1 MYSNIKVYKKSI
13 INLVFVFFA
22 SALLNVAYAQE
33 ASSDTT
39 VLEGFYES
47 PLTLK
52 SGRIYVVNHNV
63 KIAKGTVLNV
73 EKNAVVL
80 FSHTSSLVLEGGI
93 NVNGEP
99 NAFAIFASKDNEYR
113 GAGIVIRGSEGG
125 DINIKYAKFLKLSMP
140 LNFEMNW
147 YRANVNVQNT
157 LFKDVNTG
165 ESAIVVAMP
174 LGAFLGKTDKVTNM
188 NFTNNNFINN
198 WGSIFFENFQDN
210 LLNLNFS
217 NNVITNNVVY
227 GIDKGIPS
235 NTPVFGLYD
244 NAERKYMARITE
256 NSIFGNYQINAST
269 DTIIREISFG
279 IQGKGEKLSI
289 PNNFYRSVDPAYISS
304 TFDHFFQNNELPLL
318 IAEPFLR
325 TPSPAAH
332 AHIYKVNMGGVEVKN
347 YDEIPQVSNQNVAFE
362 VFFNRPVSPIGN
374 AQLRWVYFDTTNR
387 SLEQDT
393 IAISNAQLS
402 ADKKQFN
409 FTVADASFLKQG
421 IGYLVISNF
430 IDETGFEVPEF
441 PIGQVRAINT
451 YNKLYYA
458 GLQLKYFNPASLISN
473 DLGSGKL
480 VPEKLDIEKLEELS
494 ELGDLSY
501 LGAYTSLAKTWEV
514 GAFGGTANYLGDL
527 AFKFMEKNQFQW
539 SWGVFGQYNISK
551 WFSTRLGYNM
561 LRIKGDDIF
570 DPDLGRRARYAN
582 FRNNVQ
588 ELALTLHFHLL
599 QYGISKG
606 EKFSPSVYVGIA
618 GFHHNPLARIVTGL
632 DPLTGDPIYLKDAA
646 SGKDLWFPLQPI
658 GTEGQTAN
666 SLDPE
671 FPNRAA
677 PKQYSLWQLA
687 IPMGVNLDFII
698 KKSWVIG
705 AEIGFRMTFT
715 DYLDDVSGFYY
726 DRQNRFQ
733 AIVDANPTIQ
743 ATTGFGGKTTNA
755 PLTFTDLAGNTQNT
769 AAALAAPSLVTAGDA
784 NDAYSF
790 PDARRGDINRD
801 WYIPLGLKI
810 SKVFGYN
817 KYEKQA
823 RKAMKEEEKH
833 SNSSSKSK

>member
-1 MYSNIKVYKKSI
+1 MLNTTIKKKKTFI
-13 INLVFVFFA
+13 GLM
-22 SALLNVAYAQE
+22 VAFLISVLYFPAISQTN
-33 ASSDTT
+33 DTI
-39 VLEGFYES
+39 VLEGFVES
-47 PLTLK
+47 AMTLR
-52 SGRIYVVNHNV
+52 SGKVYVINHNV
-63 KIAKGTVLNV
+63 KISKGATLTV
-73 EKNAVVL
+73 EKNATIL
-80 FSHTSSLVLEGGI
+80 FKHTATLVLEGGI
-93 NVNGEP
+93 TVNGDA
-99 NAFAIFASKDNEYR
+99 NAFVTFASLNDDYR
-113 GAGIVIRGSEGG
+113 GAGVVIRGSEGA

-157 LFKDVNTG
+157 LFRDVNTG
-165 ESAIVVAMP
+165 ETAIVVSMP
-174 LGAFLGKTDKVTNM
+174 LGAFLGQTDKVSNL

-210 LLNLNFS
+210 ILNVNFS

-244 NAERKYMARITE
+244 NAQRKYLIKISE

-289 PNNFYRSVDPAYISS
+289 PNNFYRSTDAAYISS
-304 TFDHFFQNNELPLL
+304 TFDHFYQNNELPLL
-318 IAEPFLR
+318 VAEPFLR
-325 TPSPAAH
+325 VPSASSH
-332 AHIYKVNMGGVEVKN
+332 AHIYKVNIGGGEVKN
-347 YDEIPQVSNQNVAFE
+347 YDLIPEVGNQNVPFE
-362 VFFNRPVSPIGN
+362 VFFNRPVSPLGT
-374 AQLRWVYFDTTNR
+374 AQLKWVYFDTTNK

-393 IAISNAQLS
+393 IVIANAQLS
-402 ADKKQFN
+402 ADKMQFN
-409 FTVADASFLKQG
+409 FTVADASFLKNQL
-421 IGYLVISNF
+421 GYLVISNF
-430 IDETGFEVPEF
+430 VDETGFEVPEF

-458 GLQLKYFNPASLISN
+458 GLQSKYFNPASLINN

-514 GAFGGTANYLGDL
+514 GVFGGTSNYLGDL
-527 AFKFMEKNQFQW
+527 AFKFMETNQFQW
-539 SWGVFGQYNISK
+539 SWGVFGQYNINK
-551 WFSTRLGYNM
+551 WFSTRLQYSM

-606 EKFSPSVYVGIA
+606 DKFSPSIYIGVA

-632 DPLTGDPIYLKDAA
+632 DTLTGNPVYLRDA

-658 GTEGQTAN
+658 GTEGQTAYAN
-666 SLDPE
+666 GAVDND
-671 FPNRAA
+671 FPNRVAA
-677 PKQYSLWQLA
+677 KQYSLWGIA

-698 KKSWVIG
+698 KKSWVVGIDIG
-705 AEIGFRMTFT
+705 VRMTFT
-715 DYLDDVSGFYY
+715 DYLDDVSGYY
-726 DRQNRFQ
+726 FDRQNQFQ
-733 AIVDANPTIQ
+733 AIVDANPTIN
-743 ATTGFGGKTTNA
+743 ATSGFGGKTVAA
-755 PLTFTDLAGNTQNT
+755 PLTFTDLDGNTQNT
-769 AAALAAPSLVTAGDA
+769 AAALAAPSLVRAGDA
-784 NDAYSF
+784 NDAFSF
-790 PDARRGDINRD
+790 PDARKGDINRD
-801 WYIPLGLKI
+801 WYIPIGIKV

-817 KYEKQA
+817 KYEKEA
-823 RKAMKEEEKH
+823 KKAMKEEEKL
-833 SNSSSKSK
+833 SNKSGQ

>member
-1 MYSNIKVYKKSI
+1 MYNKLITKKKSLI
-13 INLVFVFFA
+13 KLMIVLLTAAFSFPV
-22 SALLNVAYAQE
+22 SAQTG
-33 ASSDTT
+33 DTT
-39 VLEGFYES
+39 ILEGFVES
-47 PLTLK
+47 SLTLR
-52 SGRIYVVNHNV
+52 SGKVYVVNHNV
-63 KIAKGTVLNV
+63 KISKGVTLNI

-80 FSHTSSLVLEGGI
+80 FNHTSTLVLEGGI
-93 NVNGEP
+93 NVTGEP
-99 NAFAIFASKDNEYR
+99 NAFVTFASKDNEYR
-113 GAGIVIRGSEGG
+113 GAGIVIRGSEGA
-125 DINIKYAKFLKLSMP
+125 DININYAKFSKLSMP

-147 YRANVNVQNT
+147 YRANVNVKNT
-157 LFKDVNTG
+157 LFRDVTTG
-165 ESAIVVAMP
+165 ESAIVVSMP
-174 LGAFLGKTDKVTNM
+174 LGAFLGQTDKVSNL

-198 WGSIFFENFQDN
+198 WGSVFFENFQDN
-210 LLNLNFS
+210 ILNVNFS

-244 NAERKYMARITE
+244 NTQRKYSAKITE

-289 PNNFYRSVDPAYISS
+289 PNNYYRSTDAAYISS

-318 IAEPFLR
+318 VAEPFLR
-325 TPSPAAH
+325 APSAAAH
-332 AHIYKVNMGGVEVKN
+332 AHIYKVNMGGGEVKN
-347 YDEIPQVSNQNVAFE
+347 YDEIPQVGNQNVAFE
-362 VFFNRPVSPIGN
+362 VFFNRAVSPLGN
-374 AQLRWVYFDTTNR
+374 AQLKWVYFDTTNR

-393 IAISNAQLS
+393 IVISNAQLT

-409 FTVADASFLKQG
+409 FVVADASFLKSG

-458 GLQLKYFNPASLISN
+458 GLQSKYFNPASLIN
-473 DLGSGKL
+473 NNLGSGKL

-514 GAFGGTANYLGDL
+514 GVFGGTSNYLGDL
-527 AFKFMEKNQFQW
+527 AFKFMEKSQFQW

-561 LRIKGDDIF
+561 LRIQGDDIF
-570 DPDLGRRARYAN
+570 DSDLGRRARYAN

-618 GFHHNPLARIVTGL
+618 GFHHNPMARIVRGL
-632 DPLTGDPIYLKDAA
+632 DELTGDPVYLKDDAT
-646 SGKDLWFPLQPI
+646 GKDLWFPLQPI

-666 SLDPE
+666 AIDAE
-671 FPNRAA
+671 FPNRPA
-677 PKQYSLWQLA
+677 PKQYSLWQIA

-705 AEIGFRMTFT
+705 AEIGFRLTFT
-715 DYLDDVSGFYY
+715 DYLDDVAGYYY
-726 DRQNRFQ
+726 DRQNTFQ
-733 AIVDANPTIQ
+733 AVVDANPTIV
-743 ATTGFGGKTTNA
+743 AATGFGGKTASYPVTY
-755 PLTFTDLAGNTQNT
+755 TDLDGNVKNT
-769 AAALAAPSLVTAGDA
+769 AATLATPSLARSGDRN
-784 NDAYSF
+784 NDAFGF
-790 PDARRGDINRD
+790 PDARKGDLNRD
-801 WYIPLGLKI
+801 WYIPLGLKV

-823 RKAMKEEEKH
+823 KKAMKEEEKLAKP
-833 SNSSSKSK
+833 NKR